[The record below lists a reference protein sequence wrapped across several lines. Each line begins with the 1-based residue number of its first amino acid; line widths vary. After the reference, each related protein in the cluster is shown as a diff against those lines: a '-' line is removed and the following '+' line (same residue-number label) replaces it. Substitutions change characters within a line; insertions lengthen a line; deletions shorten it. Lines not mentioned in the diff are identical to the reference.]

1 MKRSLFLLI
10 VLLLTGLTH
19 SASLRALNHVARDG
33 ETLIQL
39 AKKYYGNSD
48 LSMVIRAAN
57 GFIHPDDGTL
67 VPGEWVVIP
76 ETIPY
81 QFQAGDTWESIADRY
96 LASEKR
102 GVFLAE
108 LNKYDAENIPP
119 EGTLIRIPYHLRH
132 IFAAD
137 ETLKS
142 VSKLYY
148 GKNGSIRFLMKYNFT
163 RKRRFSR
170 GEVLIVPLTD
180 ISFTEEEMQRIAQES
195 NHCFS
200 DSDVEAQK
208 LARDAIAQIKKTFE
222 EGHYI
227 EMVSIAQQVL
237 GRGKLTIPQLI
248 GIHNYLAFAYVAL
261 GETTLAFLAF
271 QKALELEPEMEL
283 SPITTSPKIRVVF
296 KQAKSAIQKKKTT
309 TKQEKTAGS
318 PNVAL
323 EKRAPSQAR

>member
-1 MKRSLFLLI
+1 MTRNLFLLI
-10 VLLLTGLTH
+10 VFLLAGVTQP
-19 SASLRALNHVARDG
+19 ASPHALNHVARDG

-39 AKKYYGNSD
+39 AIKYYGNSD

-67 VPGEWVVIP
+67 IPGEWVVIP

-81 QFQAGDTWESIADRY
+81 QFQAGDTWESIADKY

-108 LNKYDAENIPP
+108 LNKYEEENTPP

-148 GKNGSIRFLMKYNFT
+148 GKNGSLRFLMKYNFT

-170 GEVLIVPLTD
+170 GEVLIIPLMD
-180 ISFTEEEMQRIAQES
+180 ISFTEEEMQRLAEER

-200 DSDVEAQK
+200 DSDVEAQT
-208 LARDAIAQIKKTFE
+208 LAREAIAQIKNMFE

-227 EMVSIAQQVL
+227 KMVSIAQQFL
-237 GRGKLTIPQLI
+237 GRGKLTVPQLI

-261 GETTLAFLAF
+261 GETTLAFQAF

-296 KQAKSAIQKKKTT
+296 KQAKSALQQKKTPTKKT
-309 TKQEKTAGS
+309 KTAGS
-318 PNVAL
+318 QNVAL
-323 EKRAPSQAR
+323 EKSAPK